1 MIPGDPLR
9 EGAQML
15 RPEDRILVTDLYELT
30 MAQAYWAHGVTGL
43 ATFSLFVRDLP
54 PERGFL
60 VTAGLEDVLRFLE
73 DFRFPPEALEYLES
87 TGIFARPFLDYLA
100 ELRFTGD
107 VWAVPEGTLVFAQEP
122 ILEITAPIIQ
132 AQIAETYVI
141 NQVHL
146 QTMIATKAARCVAAA
161 RGRGVVDFALR
172 RTHGV
177 DAGLKVARCSYL
189 VGFQATSNVLA
200 GKVYGIPITGTM
212 AHSFIMAFAEE
223 EEAFRAFAET
233 FPERAIFLIDTY
245 DTLEGARRAAR
256 VGLELRERGRRL
268 LGVRLDSGD
277 LLALSREVRR
287 ILDEAG
293 LPEVRILASGGLD
306 EYRIEELVQ
315 AGAPIDA
322 FGVGTRMGVSE
333 DWPWLDMA
341 YKLVAYEGR
350 PARKLSPGKAS
361 LPGPKQV
368 FRFYD
373 EEGKMKEDIL
383 ALREE
388 RIEGGA
394 PLLEKVME
402 GGRLLRPHP
411 ALAELRER
419 FREAFGRLPEPY
431 KALREAPRYPVRLSP
446 GLEALANTRTAPGE
460 ALGES

>member
-1 MIPGDPLR
+1 MIP
-9 EGAQML
+9 A
-15 RPEDRILVTDLYELT
+15 EDLILVTDLYELT
-30 MAQAYWAHGVTGL
+30 MAQAYWAHGMTGL
-43 ATFSLFVRDLP
+43 ATFSLFVRELP

-60 VTAGLEDVLRFLE
+60 VAAGLEDVLRFLE
-73 DFRFPPEALEYLES
+73 GFRFSSEALAYLES
-87 TGIFARPFLDYLA
+87 TGIFSRAFLEALA
-100 ELRFTGD
+100 DLRFTGD
-107 VWAVPEGTLVFAQEP
+107 VWAVPEGTLVFANEP
-122 ILEITAPIIQ
+122 ILEITAPILQ

-141 NQVHL
+141 NQIHL

-161 RGRGVVDFALR
+161 RGRALVDFALR

-177 DAGLKVARCSYL
+177 DAGLKVARCTYL

-200 GKVYGIPITGTM
+200 GRRYGIPITGTM
-212 AHSFIMAFAEE
+212 AHSFIMAFEEE

-245 DTLEGARRAAR
+245 DTLEGARKAAR
-256 VGLELRERGRRL
+256 VAQEMARKGQRL

-293 LPEVRILASGGLD
+293 LREVRILASGGLD
-306 EYRIEELVQ
+306 EYRIAALLE

-333 DWPWLDMA
+333 DAPWLDMA

-350 PARKLSPGKAS
+350 PALKRSPGKAS

-368 FRFYD
+368 FRFYAD
-373 EEGKMKEDIL
+373 NGQMQEDVL

-388 RIEGGA
+388 TVPGGT

-411 ALAELRER
+411 PLAVLRER
-419 FREAFGRLPEPY
+419 FQEEFRRLPERY
-431 KALREAPRYPVRLSP
+431 KALRNAPRYPVRLSP
-446 GLEALANTRTAPGE
+446 ALASLTNALTARRGE
-460 ALGES
+460 LGES

>member
-1 MIPGDPLR
+1 
-9 EGAQML
+9 ML

-60 VTAGLEDVLRFLE
+60 VAAGLEDVLRFLE

-446 GLEALANTRTAPGE
+446 SLEALANTRTAPRE

>member
-1 MIPGDPLR
+1 
-9 EGAQML
+9 ML

-30 MAQAYWAHGVTGL
+30 MAQAYWARGVTGL

-60 VTAGLEDVLRFLE
+60 VAAGLEDVLRFLE

-446 GLEALANTRTAPGE
+446 SLEALANTRTAPRE

>member
-1 MIPGDPLR
+1 
-9 EGAQML
+9 ML

-60 VTAGLEDVLRFLE
+60 VAAGLEDVLRFLE

-446 GLEALANTRTAPGE
+446 SLEALANMRTAPRE

>member
-1 MIPGDPLR
+1 MIS
-9 EGAQML
+9 A
-15 RPEDRILVTDLYELT
+15 EDLILVTDLYELT
-30 MAQAYWAHGVTGL
+30 MAQAYWAHGMTGL
-43 ATFSLFVRDLP
+43 ATFSLFVRELP

-60 VTAGLEDVLRFLE
+60 VAAGLEDVLRFLE
-73 DFRFPPEALEYLES
+73 GFRFSPEALAYLES
-87 TGIFARPFLDYLA
+87 TGIFSRAFLETLA
-100 ELRFTGD
+100 DLRFTGD
-107 VWAVPEGTLVFAQEP
+107 VWAVPEGTLVFANEP
-122 ILEITAPIIQ
+122 ILEITAPILQ

-141 NQVHL
+141 HQIHL

-161 RGRGVVDFALR
+161 RGRALVDFALR

-177 DAGLKVARCSYL
+177 DAGLKVARCTYL

-200 GKVYGIPITGTM
+200 GRRYGIPITGTM
-212 AHSFIMAFAEE
+212 AHSFIMAFEEE

-245 DTLEGARRAAR
+245 DTLEGARKAAR
-256 VGLELRERGRRL
+256 VAQEMARKGQRL

-293 LPEVRILASGGLD
+293 LREVRILASGGLD
-306 EYRIEELVQ
+306 EYRIAALLE

-333 DWPWLDMA
+333 DAPWLDMV

-350 PARKLSPGKAS
+350 PARKRSPGKAS

-368 FRFYD
+368 FRFYA
-373 EEGKMKEDIL
+373 EDGQMQEDVL

-388 RIEGGA
+388 TVPGGT

-411 ALAELRER
+411 PLAILRER
-419 FREAFGRLPEPY
+419 FQKEFRRLPERY
-431 KALREAPRYPVRLSP
+431 KALRNAPRYPVRLSP
-446 GLEALANTRTAPGE
+446 ALASLTNALTARRGE
-460 ALGES
+460 LGEG

>member
-1 MIPGDPLR
+1 MIS
-9 EGAQML
+9 A
-15 RPEDRILVTDLYELT
+15 EDLILVTDLYELT
-30 MAQAYWAHGVTGL
+30 MAQAYWAHGMTGL
-43 ATFSLFVRDLP
+43 ATFSLFVRELP

-60 VTAGLEDVLRFLE
+60 VAAGLEDVLRFLE
-73 DFRFPPEALEYLES
+73 GFRFSPEALAYLES
-87 TGIFARPFLDYLA
+87 TGIFSRAFLEALA
-100 ELRFTGD
+100 DLRFTGD
-107 VWAVPEGTLVFAQEP
+107 VWAVPEGTLVFANEP
-122 ILEITAPIIQ
+122 ILEITAPILQ

-141 NQVHL
+141 NQIHL

-161 RGRGVVDFALR
+161 RGRALVDFALR

-177 DAGLKVARCSYL
+177 DAGLKVARCTYL

-200 GKVYGIPITGTM
+200 GRRYGIPITGTM
-212 AHSFIMAFAEE
+212 AHSFIMAFEEE

-245 DTLEGARRAAR
+245 DTLEGARKAAR
-256 VGLELRERGRRL
+256 VAQEMARKGQRL

-293 LPEVRILASGGLD
+293 LREVRILASGGLD
-306 EYRIEELVQ
+306 EYRIAALLE

-333 DWPWLDMA
+333 DAPWLDMA

-350 PARKLSPGKAS
+350 PALKRSPGKAS

-368 FRFYD
+368 FRLYAD
-373 EEGKMKEDIL
+373 NGQMQEDVL

-388 RIEGGA
+388 TVPGGT

-411 ALAELRER
+411 PLAVLRER
-419 FREAFGRLPEPY
+419 FQEEFRRLPERY
-431 KALREAPRYPVRLSP
+431 KALRNAPRYPVRLSP
-446 GLEALANTRTAPGE
+446 ALASLTNALTARRGE
-460 ALGES
+460 LGEG

>member
-1 MIPGDPLR
+1 MIS
-9 EGAQML
+9 A
-15 RPEDRILVTDLYELT
+15 EDLILVTDLYELT
-30 MAQAYWAHGVTGL
+30 MAQAYWAHGMTGL
-43 ATFSLFVRDLP
+43 ATFSLFVRELP

-60 VTAGLEDVLRFLE
+60 VAAGLEDVLRFLE
-73 DFRFPPEALEYLES
+73 GFRFSPEALAYLES
-87 TGIFARPFLDYLA
+87 TGIFSRAFLEALA
-100 ELRFTGD
+100 DLRFTGD
-107 VWAVPEGTLVFAQEP
+107 VWAVPEGTLVFANEP
-122 ILEITAPIIQ
+122 ILEITAPILQ

-141 NQVHL
+141 NQIHL

-161 RGRGVVDFALR
+161 RGRALVDFALR

-177 DAGLKVARCSYL
+177 DAGLKVARCTYL

-200 GKVYGIPITGTM
+200 GRRYGIPITGTM
-212 AHSFIMAFAEE
+212 AHSFIMAFEEE

-245 DTLEGARRAAR
+245 DTLEGARKAAR
-256 VGLELRERGRRL
+256 VAQEMARKGQRL

-293 LPEVRILASGGLD
+293 LREVRILASGGLD
-306 EYRIEELVQ
+306 EYRIAALLE

-333 DWPWLDMA
+333 DAPWLDMA

-350 PARKLSPGKAS
+350 PALKRSPGKAS

-368 FRFYD
+368 FRFYAD
-373 EEGKMKEDIL
+373 NGQMQEDVL

-388 RIEGGA
+388 TVPGGT

-411 ALAELRER
+411 PLAVLRER
-419 FREAFGRLPEPY
+419 FQEEFRRLPERY
-431 KALREAPRYPVRLSP
+431 KALRNAPRYPVRLSP
-446 GLEALANTRTAPGE
+446 ALASLTNALTARRGE
-460 ALGES
+460 LGEG

>member
-1 MIPGDPLR
+1 MIS
-9 EGAQML
+9 A
-15 RPEDRILVTDLYELT
+15 EDLILVTDLYELT
-30 MAQAYWAHGVTGL
+30 MAQAYWAHGMTGL
-43 ATFSLFVRDLP
+43 ATFSLFVRELP

-60 VTAGLEDVLRFLE
+60 VAAGLEDVLRFLE
-73 DFRFPPEALEYLES
+73 GFRFSPEALAYLES
-87 TGIFARPFLDYLA
+87 TGIFSRAFLEALA
-100 ELRFTGD
+100 DLRFTGD
-107 VWAVPEGTLVFAQEP
+107 VWAVPEGTLVFANEP
-122 ILEITAPIIQ
+122 ILEITAPILQ

-141 NQVHL
+141 NQIHL

-161 RGRGVVDFALR
+161 RGRALVDFALR

-177 DAGLKVARCSYL
+177 DAGLKVARCTYL

-200 GKVYGIPITGTM
+200 GRRYGIPITGTM
-212 AHSFIMAFAEE
+212 AHSFIMAFEEE

-245 DTLEGARRAAR
+245 DTLEGARKAAR
-256 VGLELRERGRRL
+256 VAQEMARKGQRL

-293 LPEVRILASGGLD
+293 LREVRILASGGLD
-306 EYRIEELVQ
+306 EYRIAALLE

-333 DWPWLDMA
+333 DAPWLDMA

-350 PARKLSPGKAS
+350 PALKRSPGKAS

-368 FRFYD
+368 FRFYAD
-373 EEGKMKEDIL
+373 NGQMQEDVL

-388 RIEGGA
+388 TVPGGT

-411 ALAELRER
+411 PLAVLRER
-419 FREAFGRLPEPY
+419 FQEEFRRLPERY
-431 KALREAPRYPVRLSP
+431 KALRNAPRYPVRLSP
-446 GLEALANTRTAPGE
+446 ALASLTNALTVRRGE
-460 ALGES
+460 LGEG

>member
-1 MIPGDPLR
+1 MIS
-9 EGAQML
+9 A
-15 RPEDRILVTDLYELT
+15 EDLILVTDLYELT
-30 MAQAYWAHGVTGL
+30 MAQAYWAHGMTGL
-43 ATFSLFVRDLP
+43 ATFSLFVRELP

-60 VTAGLEDVLRFLE
+60 VAAGLEDVLRFLE
-73 DFRFPPEALEYLES
+73 GFRFSPEALAYLES
-87 TGIFARPFLDYLA
+87 TGIFSRAFLETLA
-100 ELRFTGD
+100 DLRFTGD
-107 VWAVPEGTLVFAQEP
+107 VWAVPEGTLVFANEP
-122 ILEITAPIIQ
+122 ILEITAPILQ

-141 NQVHL
+141 HQIHL

-161 RGRGVVDFALR
+161 RGRALVDFALR

-177 DAGLKVARCSYL
+177 DAGLKVARCTYL

-200 GKVYGIPITGTM
+200 GRRYGIPITGTM
-212 AHSFIMAFAEE
+212 AHSFIMAFEEE

-245 DTLEGARRAAR
+245 DTLEGARKAAR
-256 VGLELRERGRRL
+256 VAQEMARKGQRL

-293 LPEVRILASGGLD
+293 LREVRILASGGLD
-306 EYRIEELVQ
+306 EYRIAALLE

-333 DWPWLDMA
+333 DAPWLDMV

-350 PARKLSPGKAS
+350 PARKRSPGKAS

-368 FRFYD
+368 FRFYA
-373 EEGKMKEDIL
+373 EDGQMQEDVL

-388 RIEGGA
+388 TVPGGM

-411 ALAELRER
+411 PLAILRER
-419 FREAFGRLPEPY
+419 FQKEFRRLPERY
-431 KALREAPRYPVRLSP
+431 KALRNAPRYPVRLSP
-446 GLEALANTRTAPGE
+446 ALASLTNALTVRRGE
-460 ALGES
+460 LGEG

>member
-1 MIPGDPLR
+1 MIS
-9 EGAQML
+9 A
-15 RPEDRILVTDLYELT
+15 EDLILVTDLYELT
-30 MAQAYWAHGVTGL
+30 MAQAYWAHGMTGL
-43 ATFSLFVRDLP
+43 ATFSLFVRELP

-60 VTAGLEDVLRFLE
+60 VAAGLEDVLRFLE
-73 DFRFPPEALEYLES
+73 GFRFSPEALAYLES
-87 TGIFARPFLDYLA
+87 TGIFSRAFLEALA
-100 ELRFTGD
+100 DLRFTGD
-107 VWAVPEGTLVFAQEP
+107 VWAVPEGTLVFANEP
-122 ILEITAPIIQ
+122 ILEITAPILQ

-141 NQVHL
+141 NQIHL

-161 RGRGVVDFALR
+161 RGRALVDFALR

-177 DAGLKVARCSYL
+177 DAGLKVARCTYL

-200 GKVYGIPITGTM
+200 GRRYGIPITGTM
-212 AHSFIMAFAEE
+212 AHSFIMAFEEE

-245 DTLEGARRAAR
+245 DTLEGARKAAR
-256 VGLELRERGRRL
+256 VAQEMARKGQRL

-293 LPEVRILASGGLD
+293 LREVRILASGGLD
-306 EYRIEELVQ
+306 EYRIAALLE

-333 DWPWLDMA
+333 DAPWLDMA

-350 PARKLSPGKAS
+350 PALKRSPGKAS

-368 FRFYD
+368 FRFYAD
-373 EEGKMKEDIL
+373 NGQMQEDVL

-388 RIEGGA
+388 TVPGGT

-411 ALAELRER
+411 PLAVLRER
-419 FREAFGRLPEPY
+419 FQEEFRRLPERY
-431 KALREAPRYPVRLSP
+431 KALRNAPRYPVRLSP
-446 GLEALANTRTAPGE
+446 ALASLTNALTARRGE
-460 ALGES
+460 LGES

>member
-1 MIPGDPLR
+1 MVD
-9 EGAQML
+9 
-15 RPEDRILVTDLYELT
+15 PEDCILITDLYELT
-30 MAQAYWAHGVTGL
+30 MAQAYWAHAVTGQ
-43 ATFSLFVRDLP
+43 ATFSLFVRELP

-60 VTAGLEDVLRFLE
+60 VAAGLEDVLRFLE
-73 DFRFPPEALEYLES
+73 GFRFSPEALAYLES
-87 TGIFARPFLDYLA
+87 TGIFSPAFLDYLA
-100 ELRFTGD
+100 TLRFTGE
-107 VWAVPEGTLVFAQEP
+107 VWAVPEGTLVFAHEP

-141 NQVHL
+141 NQIHL
-146 QTMIATKAARCVAAA
+146 QTMIATKAARCLIAA

-172 RTHGV
+172 RTHGI

-200 GKVYGIPITGTM
+200 GKRYGIPITGTM
-212 AHSFIMAFAEE
+212 AHSFIMAFPSE

-233 FPERAIFLIDTY
+233 FPERSIFLIDTY
-245 DTLEGARRAAR
+245 DTLEGARRAAQ
-256 VGLELRERGRRL
+256 VALEMKRQGRRL
-268 LGVRLDSGD
+268 IGVRLDSGD

-306 EYRIEELVQ
+306 EYRIDELVR

-341 YKLVAYEGR
+341 YKLVAYEDR
-350 PARKLSPGKAS
+350 PALKLSPGKAS
-361 LPGPKQV
+361 LPGPKQI

-373 EEGKMKEDIL
+373 EAGQMREDIL

-388 RIEGGA
+388 TVEGGV

-411 ALAELRER
+411 SLADLRRR
-419 FREAFGRLPEPY
+419 FQEEFQRLPEPY
-431 KALREAPRYPVRLSP
+431 KALRDAPRYPVRLSP
-446 GLEALANTRTAPGE
+446 ALEDLANTLAIQRGI
-460 ALGES
+460 LGES

>member
-1 MIPGDPLR
+1 
-9 EGAQML
+9 
-15 RPEDRILVTDLYELT
+15 
-30 MAQAYWAHGVTGL
+30 
-43 ATFSLFVRDLP
+43 
-54 PERGFL
+54 
-60 VTAGLEDVLRFLE
+60 
-73 DFRFPPEALEYLES
+73 
-87 TGIFARPFLDYLA
+87 
-100 ELRFTGD
+100 
-107 VWAVPEGTLVFAQEP
+107 
-122 ILEITAPIIQ
+122 
-132 AQIAETYVI
+132 
-141 NQVHL
+141 
-146 QTMIATKAARCVAAA
+146 
-161 RGRGVVDFALR
+161 
-172 RTHGV
+172 
-177 DAGLKVARCSYL
+177 
-189 VGFQATSNVLA
+189 
-200 GKVYGIPITGTM
+200 
-212 AHSFIMAFAEE
+212 
-223 EEAFRAFAET
+223 
-233 FPERAIFLIDTY
+233 
-245 DTLEGARRAAR
+245 

-373 EEGKMKEDIL
+373 GEGKMKEDIL

-388 RIEGGA
+388 RIEGGM

-419 FREAFGRLPEPY
+419 FQEAFGRLPEPY

-446 GLEALANTRTAPGE
+446 SLEALANTRTAPRE

>member
-1 MIPGDPLR
+1 
-9 EGAQML
+9 ML

-60 VTAGLEDVLRFLE
+60 VAAGLEDVLRFLE

-446 GLEALANTRTAPGE
+446 SLEALANTRTAPGE

>member
-1 MIPGDPLR
+1 
-9 EGAQML
+9 ML

-60 VTAGLEDVLRFLE
+60 VAAGLEDVLRFLE

-419 FREAFGRLPEPY
+419 FR
-431 KALREAPRYPVRLSP
+431 
-446 GLEALANTRTAPGE
+446 
-460 ALGES
+460 